1 MDDVKQLVIN
11 LGKKLD
17 FDVETEVP
25 ASESAWVDVVWYDK
39 SIKNEISRFKIW
51 DVFGQEKEKAKVL
64 TPDEF
69 KTFVEEL

>member
-1 MDDVKQLVIN
+1 MGDIKQLVID

-39 SIKNEISRFKIW
+39 RLRSIDRLILRRRAMKLGSF
-51 DVFGQEKEKAKVL
+51 F
-64 TPDEF
+64 
-69 KTFVEEL
+69 